1 VNVLMATSQTQG
13 WRDKDSSWTVEGEL
27 VFTPRIECDRGSVDD
42 DCGCRRAMAGTMSHR
57 ATTTIKV
64 TQRKD
69 LDPDTY
75 FTLIRDAL
83 MDQGYVTKD
92 LLTDPGVNEWLRDIT
107 LELTCMARS
116 FEVGTILERRGDFI
130 FERRTSASGPAEI

>member
-1 VNVLMATSQTQG
+1 
-13 WRDKDSSWTVEGEL
+13 
-27 VFTPRIECDRGSVDD
+27 
-42 DCGCRRAMAGTMSHR
+42 
-57 ATTTIKV
+57 V

-107 LELTCMARS
+107 LELRCMASS

>member
-1 VNVLMATSQTQG
+1 VNVLTATSQTQG
-13 WRDKDSSWTVEGEL
+13 WRDNDFSWTVEGEL
-27 VFTPRIECDRGSVDD
+27 VFMPPIECGRGSVDD

-64 TQRKD
+64 THRKD

-83 MDQGYVTKD
+83 MDQGYVTKG
-92 LLTDPGVNEWLRDIT
+92 LLADPGVNEWLRDIT